1 MANELQP
8 LSLLFQNRLFR
19 IPDYQRGYAWL
30 QSQLTDFWDDLINL
44 QDGRYHYTGLLSLKN
59 LKSSETTLWGSD
71 LWMVSKGFKPCHIV
85 DGQQRLTTFVILLN
99 EIVEYSRTLKENEGL
114 TDRDIVL
121 GYETLEDVVS
131 KYICQHR
138 PPNKQITTYYILEAS
153 GDSMVDAGIDS
164 GDLVVIRTDCNAEIG
179 DIVVA
184 LTGYSEST
192 LKVYAGIDEDTQE
205 AILEYRNQAKY
216 PDEEIRVKQL
226 IVQGVAKHVIK
237 AL

>member
-1 MANELQP
+1 MRAMSTETM
-8 LSLLFQNRLFR
+8 QNIISYVDQYFC
-19 IPDYQRGYAWL
+19 DK
-30 QSQLTDFWDDLINL
+30 
-44 QDGRYHYTGLLSLKN
+44 H
-59 LKSSETTLWGSD
+59 TTPS
-71 LWMVSKGFKPCHIV
+71 V
-85 DGQQRLTTFVILLN
+85 N
-99 EIVEYSRTLKENEGL
+99 EIALGVGIPKTTAFRYLVEMGNRGMLEYDGKSRTIRTPMIKKFAPDSAPCPLVGSIPCGSAQTEEENIRE
-114 TDRDIVL
+114 
-121 GYETLEDVVS
+121 YVS
-131 KYICQHR
+131 FPVSLFGNGR
-138 PPNKQITTYYILEAS
+138 YYILEAS

-184 LTGYSEST
+184 LTGYSESA